1 MKFKVVGNFLGTEV
15 FQSKKSGENYRI
27 VKVLV
32 NDDKYQ
38 CFTDLDLNLNGF
50 ERLEE
55 VGIDFELTPYNNTYN
70 LNILN
75 IDKIK

>member
-1 MKFKVVGNFLGTEV
+1 MKFKVKGNFLGTEV

-32 NDDKYQ
+32 NEDKYQ
-38 CFTDLDLNLNGF
+38 CFTDLDLNVSGF

-55 VGIDFELTPYNNTYN
+55 CGIEFELTPYNNSFN

-75 IDKIK
+75 IEKIK